1 MDRKPIWNSTKKW
14 LALRCLSLFPSS
26 SFFILYWCGRFLPL
40 SVVRGRADMAR
51 GLASPGHWHRVT
63 HPFPVAPRVALCL
76 SLSPGNA
83 GRPQWRGANV
93 ISGVCAPAV
102 SRREQEHPLSTLL
115 RRLATRQPDFCFF
128 LQSRCDRKHASRWTD
143 DPPSIFLLPSPPHV
157 LFLFHLQFYRLEPA
171 IFQGLPIKKPKRSSR
186 LVRSGKPIP

>member
-76 SLSPGNA
+76 SLFLSPGNA

-115 RRLATRQPDFCFF
+115 RRLATRQPDFFLVFFFTESLWQKTCIQMDRWSAQHFPSPLSSPCFV
-128 LQSRCDRKHASRWTD
+128 S
-143 DPPSIFLLPSPPHV
+143 LPS
-157 LFLFHLQFYRLEPA
+157 A
-171 IFQGLPIKKPKRSSR
+171 ILSIRTSHFPRPSN
-186 LVRSGKPIP
+186 